1 MQLTWIDWAIVIASI
16 LICFVP
22 ALFYAKR
29 SSQSTSEFF
38 ASGRS
43 VPWWLAGL
51 SMVATTFSSD
61 TPNWVTEQVRKYG
74 VAGNWQWWAF
84 VLTGV
89 ATVFFFARLWRRS
102 GVMTDLEFY
111 EHRYSGASAS
121 VVRGFRAVYLGLFF
135 NCFIMGMVT
144 LAACKIA
151 NILFGMPAWQTILI
165 CGVLN
170 IFFAAHSGL
179 WGVLVIDMVQFFI
192 KMTAVFAAAWFSLV
206 EVGERLVG
214 KGAGGWAGLKALVA
228 KLSTQQVVIPKVQK
242 VVDGVAQVKDGVPV
256 MVDGQPVM
264 SLINGTGQPFLDL
277 LPNFSMSELALMIF
291 IVPIAIGWWA
301 NWYPGA
307 EPGGGS
313 YIAQRMLASKSE
325 KDSLGGTLFFNI
337 AHYVLRPWP
346 WIITALCSIIV
357 YPDLASIKAAFP
369 AADVTLIG
377 HDSAF
382 PAMLKFLPVGFVGL
396 MVGGLIA
403 ANSSTILTHLNWG
416 SSYLVHDFYR
426 RFINKDATEGHYINV
441 GRFSTVALYV
451 IAACLSYTL
460 ESAQSAFQVLI
471 SVGAG
476 TGSLYIIRWYWYRVN
491 AWAEVVAM
499 VSSVAVTVMFL
510 LCDKFGT
517 GSGGLVLAAIGSLLL
532 LLGVASDTDYKP
544 EFSAKV
550 VAGYMLPFLPLAFVM
565 LNSVPNSLTMLMAF
579 ASLAFAVRRLFVAD
593 VTGEPT
599 AHTSLRLAGLL
610 VVAVGLVVKGLTDLG
625 YADVLFGGGFAYRTL
640 WTVGLTT
647 LCWLSACFIAPAT
660 DKATLIAFYRKV
672 KPAGPGWTAIRAEAG
687 VTDTEVAQENRIG
700 SAFLG
705 WISGCAVI
713 WSSLF
718 AIGNFLYSSG
728 DPTRLKMAWILTAV
742 FAVSAYVLL
751 KVTQQLWAD
760 STASQARE
768 DARLKQG

>member
-1 MQLTWIDWAIVIASI
+1 MHLTWIDWAIVAASI

-29 SSQSTSEFF
+29 SSESTSEFF

-111 EHRYSGASAS
+111 EHRYSGKAASL
-121 VVRGFRAVYLGLFF
+121 VRGFRAVYLGLFF

-151 NILFGMPAWQTILI
+151 NILFGLEPIWTIAI

-170 IFFAAHSGL
+170 VVFAAHSGL
-179 WGVLVIDMVQFFI
+179 WGVLIIDMVQFFI
-192 KMTAVFAAAWFSLV
+192 KMTAVFAAAWFSLK
-206 EVGERLVG
+206 EVGKRLVNDDS
-214 KGAGGWAGLKALVA
+214 AWAGLKVLVE
-228 KLSTQQVVIPKVQK
+228 KLSTQQVNTAH
-242 VVDGVAQVKDGVPV
+242 GA
-256 MVDGQPVM
+256 QPVM
-264 SLINGTGQPFLDL
+264 SVANGSGQPFLDM
-277 LPNFSMSELALMIF
+277 LPNFTMSELALMIF
-291 IVPIAIGWWA
+291 ILPIAISWWA

-357 YPDLASIKAAFP
+357 YPDLAAIKSAFP
-369 AADVTLIG
+369 AADPALIG

-426 RFINKDATEGHYINV
+426 RFINKDASEGHYINV
-441 GRFSTVALYV
+441 GRVSTVVLYV
-451 IAACLSYTL
+451 FAAVLSLFMT
-460 ESAQSAFQVLI
+460 SAQQAFEVLLSI
-471 SVGAG
+471 GAG
-476 TGSLYIIRWYWYRVN
+476 TGLIYIARWFWWRVS
-491 AWAEVVAM
+491 AWCEIVAM
-499 VSSVAVTVMFL
+499 VMSLVT
-510 LCDKFGT
+510 
-517 GSGGLVLAAIGSLLL
+517 
-532 LLGVASDTDYKP
+532 
-544 EFSAKV
+544 
-550 VAGYMLPFLPLAFVM
+550 
-565 LNSVPNSLTMLMAF
+565 
-579 ASLAFAVRRLFVAD
+579 SLAVPLLMPNADFATRTIVQVAI
-593 VTGEPT
+593 
-599 AHTSLRLAGLL
+599 
-610 VVAVGLVVKGLTDLG
+610 
-625 YADVLFGGGFAYRTL
+625 
-640 WTVGLTT
+640 TT
-647 LCWLSACFIAPAT
+647 LAWLITAYVGPET
-660 DKATLIAFYRKV
+660 DRETLISFYRKV
-672 KPAGPGWTAIRAEAG
+672 KPVGPGWTAIRAEAG
-687 VTDTEVAQENRIG
+687 VSDAEVAQENRIG
-700 SAFLG
+700 AAFLG

-713 WSSLF
+713 WSALF
-718 AIGNFLYSSG
+718 AIGNFLYAAG
-728 DPTRLKMAWILTAV
+728 DPSRLKMAWILTGV
-742 FAVSAYVLL
+742 FLVSGYVLL

-768 DARLKQG
+768 DARIQQG

>member
-1 MQLTWIDWAIVIASI
+1 MHITWIDWVIVAASI

-22 ALFYAKR
+22 ALFLAKR
-29 SSQSTSEFF
+29 SSGSTAEFF

-111 EHRYSGASAS
+111 EHRYSGTAAS
-121 VVRGFRAVYLGLFF
+121 VVRGFRAIYLGLFF

-151 NILFGMPAWQTILI
+151 NILFGMPAWQTIVV

-170 IFFAAHSGL
+170 VVFAAHSGL

-214 KGAGGWAGLKALVA
+214 KGAGGWAGLKALVT
-228 KLSTQQVVIPKVQK
+228 KLSTLQVVTTQ
-242 VVDGVAQVKDGVPV
+242 GVPV
-256 MVDGQPVM
+256 MSASDGKGQP
-264 SLINGTGQPFLDL
+264 ILDM
-277 LPNFSMSELALMIF
+277 LPNFTMPDLALMIF
-291 IVPIAIGWWA
+291 ILPIAISWWA
-301 NWYPGA
+301 NWYPGS

-357 YPDLASIKAAFP
+357 YPDLASIIKAFP
-369 AADVTLIG
+369 NADPKLIG

-382 PAMLKFLPVGFVGL
+382 PAMLMFLPVGFVGL

-426 RFINKDATEGHYINV
+426 RFIKKDASETHYVNV
-441 GRFSTVALYV
+441 GRLSTVLLYV
-451 IAACLSYTL
+451 VAALLSLTMS
-460 ESAQSAFQVLI
+460 SAQQAFQILLSI
-471 SVGAG
+471 GAG
-476 TGSLYIIRWYWYRVN
+476 TGLLYLARWFWWRVS
-491 AWAEVVAM
+491 AWCEVVAM
-499 VSSVAVTVMFL
+499 VMSLVTAVAV
-510 LCDKFGT
+510 
-517 GSGGLVLAAIGSLLL
+517 
-532 LLGVASDTDYKP
+532 
-544 EFSAKV
+544 
-550 VAGYMLPFLPLAFVM
+550 PLAI
-565 LNSVPNSLTMLMAF
+565 PHADF
-579 ASLAFAVRRLFVAD
+579 ATTTIIQVA
-593 VTGEPT
+593 
-599 AHTSLRLAGLL
+599 
-610 VVAVGLVVKGLTDLG
+610 
-625 YADVLFGGGFAYRTL
+625 
-640 WTVGLTT
+640 LTT
-647 LCWLSACFIAPAT
+647 LSWLIAAYVGPQT
-660 DKATLIAFYRKV
+660 DRATLIAFCQKV
-672 KPAGPGWTAIRAEAG
+672 KPAGPGWTDIRAEAG
-687 VTDTEVAQENRIG
+687 ISDAEIAQENRIG
-700 SAFLG
+700 SAFVG
-705 WISGCAVI
+705 WIAGCALI
-713 WSSLF
+713 WGSLF

-728 DPTRLKMAWILTAV
+728 DPKRLTMAWILTAV
-742 FAVSAYVLL
+742 TVVSGTVLL

-768 DARLKQG
+768 DAKRV

>member
-1 MQLTWIDWAIVIASI
+1 MNITWIDWVIVAASI

-22 ALFYAKR
+22 ALFLAKR
-29 SSQSTSEFF
+29 SSGSTAEFF

-111 EHRYSGASAS
+111 EHRYSGTAAS

-151 NILFGMPAWQTILI
+151 NILFGMPAWQTIVV
-165 CGVLN
+165 CGILN
-170 IFFAAHSGL
+170 VVFAAHSGL

-228 KLSTQQVVIPKVQK
+228 KLSTQQVVVPKVQK
-242 VVDGVAQVKDGVPV
+242 TVDGVAQFKDGVPV
-256 MVDGQPVM
+256 MVDGEPVM
-264 SLINGTGQPFLDL
+264 SVISGQGQPILDM
-277 LPNFSMSELALMIF
+277 LPNFTMPELALMIF
-291 IVPIAIGWWA
+291 ILPIAISWWA
-301 NWYPGA
+301 NWYPGS

-357 YPDLASIKAAFP
+357 YPDLAAIKAAFP
-369 AADVTLIG
+369 AADPTLIG

-382 PAMLKFLPVGFVGL
+382 PAMLMFLPVGFVGL
-396 MVGGLIA
+396 MIGGLIA

-426 RFINKDATEGHYINV
+426 RFMKKDASEAHYVNV
-441 GRFSTVALYV
+441 GRLSTVLLYV
-451 IAACLSYTL
+451 VAAVLSLYMK
-460 ESAQSAFQVLI
+460 SAQQAFQVLLSI
-471 SVGAG
+471 GAG
-476 TGSLYIIRWYWYRVN
+476 TGLLYVARWFWWRVS
-491 AWAEVVAM
+491 AWCEVVAM
-499 VSSVAVTVMFL
+499 VMSLVT
-510 LCDKFGT
+510 
-517 GSGGLVLAAIGSLLL
+517 
-532 LLGVASDTDYKP
+532 
-544 EFSAKV
+544 
-550 VAGYMLPFLPLAFVM
+550 
-565 LNSVPNSLTMLMAF
+565 
-579 ASLAFAVRRLFVAD
+579 
-593 VTGEPT
+593 
-599 AHTSLRLAGLL
+599 
-610 VVAVGLVVKGLTDLG
+610 AVGVPMVLPQ
-625 YADVLFGGGFAYRTL
+625 ADFATTTL
-640 WTVGLTT
+640 WQVGLTT
-647 LCWLSACFIAPAT
+647 VAWLVTAFVGPQT
-660 DKATLIAFYRKV
+660 DRATLISFCQKV
-672 KPAGPGWTAIRAEAG
+672 KPAGPGWTDIRAEAG
-687 VTDTEVAQENRIG
+687 ISDAEIAQENRVG
-700 SAFLG
+700 SAFVG
-705 WISGCAVI
+705 WIAGCALI
-713 WSSLF
+713 WGSLF
-718 AIGNFLYSSG
+718 AIGNFLYASG
-728 DPTRLKMAWILTAV
+728 DPQRLTMAWILTAV
-742 FAVSAYVLL
+742 TVVSGYVLL
-751 KVTQQLWAD
+751 KVTQQMWAD
-760 STASQARE
+760 SSASQVRE
-768 DARLKQG
+768 DAKRVG

>member
-1 MQLTWIDWAIVIASI
+1 MLLTAQIEQGNAVATKAAWKQKDATPRTVMHITWIDWVIVVASI

-22 ALFYAKR
+22 ALFLAKR
-29 SSQSTSEFF
+29 SSGSTAEFF

-111 EHRYSGASAS
+111 EHRYSGKAAS
-121 VVRGFRAVYLGLFF
+121 VVRGFRALYLGLFF

-151 NILFGMPAWQTILI
+151 NILFGMPAWQTIVV

-170 IFFAAHSGL
+170 VVFAAHSGL
-179 WGVLVIDMVQFFI
+179 WGVLVIDMIQFFI

-214 KGAGGWAGLKALVA
+214 KGAGGWAGLKALVVE
-228 KLSTQQVVIPKVQK
+228 LSTRQVVTTQ
-242 VVDGVAQVKDGVPV
+242 GVPV
-256 MVDGQPVM
+256 MSASDGKGQP
-264 SLINGTGQPFLDL
+264 ILDM
-277 LPNFSMSELALMIF
+277 LPNFTMSELALMIF
-291 IVPIAIGWWA
+291 ILPIAVSWWA
-301 NWYPGA
+301 NWYPGS

-325 KDSLGGTLFFNI
+325 KDSLGGTLFFNV

-357 YPDLASIKAAFP
+357 YPDLAAITKAFP
-369 AADVTLIG
+369 NADPTLIG

-382 PAMLKFLPVGFVGL
+382 PAMLMFLPVGFVGL
-396 MVGGLIA
+396 MIGGLIA

-426 RFINKDATEGHYINV
+426 RFMKKDATEAHYVNV
-441 GRFSTVALYV
+441 GRLSTVFLYV
-451 IAACLSYTL
+451 IAALLSLTMS
-460 ESAQSAFQVLI
+460 SAQQAFQILLSI
-471 SVGAG
+471 GAG
-476 TGSLYIIRWYWYRVN
+476 TGLLYLARWFWWRVS
-491 AWAEVVAM
+491 AWCEVVAM
-499 VSSVAVTVMFL
+499 VMSLVTSVALTPWGVGLINKAIIITL
-510 LCDKFGT
+510 
-517 GSGGLVLAAIGSLLL
+517 GSSWIIPVGI
-532 LLGVASDTDYKP
+532 TDD
-544 EFSAKV
+544 FAKV
-550 VAGYMLPFLPLAFVM
+550 TFIQ
-565 LNSVPNSLTMLMAF
+565 
-579 ASLAFAVRRLFVAD
+579 
-593 VTGEPT
+593 
-599 AHTSLRLAGLL
+599 
-610 VVAVGLVVKGLTDLG
+610 
-625 YADVLFGGGFAYRTL
+625 
-640 WTVGLTT
+640 VGLTT
-647 LCWLSACFIAPAT
+647 AAWLITAYVGPQT
-660 DKATLIAFYRKV
+660 DRATLIAFCQKV
-672 KPAGPGWTAIRAEAG
+672 KPAGPGWTDIRAAAG
-687 VTDTEVAQENRIG
+687 ISDTEIGQENRIG
-700 SAFLG
+700 SAFVG
-705 WISGCAVI
+705 WIAGCALI
-713 WSSLF
+713 WGSLF

-728 DPTRLKMAWILTAV
+728 DPQRLTMAWILTAV
-742 FAVSAYVLL
+742 TVVSGYILL

-768 DARLKQG
+768 DAKTTR

>member
-1 MQLTWIDWAIVIASI
+1 MHLTWIDWAIVAASI

-29 SSQSTSEFF
+29 SSESTSEFF

-111 EHRYSGASAS
+111 EHRYSGKAASL
-121 VVRGFRAVYLGLFF
+121 VRGFRAVYLGLFF

-151 NILFGMPAWQTILI
+151 NILFGLEPIWTIVI

-170 IFFAAHSGL
+170 VVFAAHSGL
-179 WGVLVIDMVQFFI
+179 WGVLIIDMVQFFI
-192 KMTAVFAAAWFSLV
+192 KMTAVFAAAWFSLK
-206 EVGERLVG
+206 EVGKRLVNDDS
-214 KGAGGWAGLKALVA
+214 AWAGLKVLVE
-228 KLSTQQVVIPKVQK
+228 KLSTQQVNTAH
-242 VVDGVAQVKDGVPV
+242 GA
-256 MVDGQPVM
+256 QPVM
-264 SLINGTGQPFLDL
+264 SVANGSGQPFLDM
-277 LPNFSMSELALMIF
+277 LPNFTMSELALMIF
-291 IVPIAIGWWA
+291 ILPIAISWWA

-357 YPDLASIKAAFP
+357 YPDLAAIKSAFP
-369 AADVTLIG
+369 AADPALIG

-426 RFINKDATEGHYINV
+426 RFINKDASEGHYINV
-441 GRFSTVALYV
+441 GRVSTVVLYV
-451 IAACLSYTL
+451 FAAVLSLFMT
-460 ESAQSAFQVLI
+460 SAQQAFEVLLSI
-471 SVGAG
+471 GAG
-476 TGSLYIIRWYWYRVN
+476 TGLIYIARWFWWRVS
-491 AWAEVVAM
+491 AWCEIVAM
-499 VSSVAVTVMFL
+499 VMSLVT
-510 LCDKFGT
+510 
-517 GSGGLVLAAIGSLLL
+517 
-532 LLGVASDTDYKP
+532 
-544 EFSAKV
+544 
-550 VAGYMLPFLPLAFVM
+550 
-565 LNSVPNSLTMLMAF
+565 
-579 ASLAFAVRRLFVAD
+579 SLAVPLLMPNADFATRTIVQVAI
-593 VTGEPT
+593 
-599 AHTSLRLAGLL
+599 
-610 VVAVGLVVKGLTDLG
+610 
-625 YADVLFGGGFAYRTL
+625 
-640 WTVGLTT
+640 TT
-647 LCWLSACFIAPAT
+647 LAWLITAYVGPET
-660 DKATLIAFYRKV
+660 DRETLISFYRKV
-672 KPAGPGWTAIRAEAG
+672 KPVGPGWTAIRAEAG
-687 VTDTEVAQENRIG
+687 VSDAEVAQENRIG
-700 SAFLG
+700 AAFLG

-713 WSSLF
+713 WSALF
-718 AIGNFLYSSG
+718 AIGNFLYAAG
-728 DPTRLKMAWILTAV
+728 DPSRLKMAWILTGV
-742 FAVSAYVLL
+742 FLVSGYVLL

-768 DARLKQG
+768 DARIQQG

>member
-1 MQLTWIDWAIVIASI
+1 MNITWIDWAIVVASI

-29 SSQSTSEFF
+29 SAKSTSEFF

-84 VLTGV
+84 VLTGI

-111 EHRYSGASAS
+111 EQRYSGQAAS

-135 NCFIMGMVT
+135 NCFIMGTVT

-151 NILFGMPAWQTILI
+151 NILFGMPAWQTILV

-170 IFFAAHSGL
+170 VVFAAHSGL
-179 WGVLVIDMVQFFI
+179 WGVLIIDMVQFFI
-192 KMTAVFAAAWFSLV
+192 KMTAVFAAAWFSLK
-206 EVGERLVG
+206 EVGLRL
-214 KGAGGWAGLKALVA
+214 AGQAEALVGLKALVVQ
-228 KLSTQQVVIPKVQK
+228 LSSQQVVTAA
-242 VVDGVAQVKDGVPV
+242 GSE
-256 MVDGQPVM
+256 PVM
-264 SLINGTGQPFLDL
+264 SKINGGGQPFLDV
-277 LPNFSMSELALMIF
+277 LPNFALSDLALMIF
-291 IVPIAIGWWA
+291 ILPMAISWWA

-346 WIITALCSIIV
+346 WIITALCSIII

-369 AADVTLIG
+369 AADAGLIG

-396 MVGGLIA
+396 MIGGLIA

-426 RFINKDATEGHYINV
+426 RFVRTDAPESHYVNV
-441 GRFSTVALYV
+441 GRLCTVALYLF
-451 IAACLSYTL
+451 AAVLSLFMT
-460 ESAQSAFQVLI
+460 SAQQAFQVLLSI
-471 SVGAG
+471 GAG
-476 TGSLYIIRWYWYRVN
+476 TGLIYIARWFWWRVS
-491 AWAEVVAM
+491 AWCEIVAM
-499 VSSVAVTVMFL
+499 FVSLITSWVVPKIFPSASFAQVT
-510 LCDKFGT
+510 
-517 GSGGLVLAAIGSLLL
+517 LVQVGITTIAWL
-532 LLGVASDTDYKP
+532 VT
-544 EFSAKV
+544 
-550 VAGYMLPFLPLAFVM
+550 AFVGPQT
-565 LNSVPNSLTMLMAF
+565 N
-579 ASLAFAVRRLFVAD
+579 R
-593 VTGEPT
+593 
-599 AHTSLRLAGLL
+599 
-610 VVAVGLVVKGLTDLG
+610 
-625 YADVLFGGGFAYRTL
+625 
-640 WTVGLTT
+640 
-647 LCWLSACFIAPAT
+647 
-660 DKATLIAFYRKV
+660 ATLIAFYRKV
-672 KPAGPGWTAIRAEAG
+672 KPVGPGWTDVRAEAG
-687 VTDTEVAQENRIG
+687 VSDAEVTQENHFG
-700 SAFLG
+700 ASVLG

-718 AIGNFLYSSG
+718 AIGNFLYSAG
-728 DPTRLKMAWILTAV
+728 DPSRLQNAWILTGILV
-742 FAVSAYVLL
+742 VSGFTLL
-751 KVTQQLWAD
+751 QVTRKLW
-760 STASQARE
+760 SNGRRS
-768 DARLKQG
+768 

>member
-29 SSQSTSEFF
+29 SSQSTSEFC
-38 ASGRS
+38 AAGRS

-61 TPNWVTEQVRKYG
+61 TPNWVTEQVRRYG

-102 GVMTDLEFY
+102 GVTTDLEFY
-111 EHRYSGASAS
+111 EHRYSGKAASL
-121 VVRGFRAVYLGLFF
+121 VRGFRAVYLGFFF

-151 NILFGMPAWQTILI
+151 NILFGMPAWQTIVI

-170 IFFAAHSGL
+170 VVFAAHSGL
-179 WGVLVIDMVQFFI
+179 WGVLIIDMIQFFI

-214 KGAGGWAGLKALVA
+214 KGAGGWAGLKALVE

-242 VVDGVAQVKDGVPV
+242 MVDGVAQVKDGVPV
-256 MVDGQPVM
+256 MVEGQPVM
-264 SLINGTGQPFLDL
+264 SVINGTGQPFLDM

-291 IVPIAIGWWA
+291 ILPIAIGWWA

-357 YPDLASIKAAFP
+357 YPDLASIKSAFP
-369 AADVTLIG
+369 AADVALIG

-441 GRFSTVALYV
+441 GRLSTVVLYV
-451 IAACLSYTL
+451 FAAVLSLFMT
-460 ESAQSAFQVLI
+460 SAQQAFEVLLSI
-471 SVGAG
+471 GAG
-476 TGSLYIIRWYWYRVN
+476 TGLIYIARWFWWRVS
-491 AWAEVVAM
+491 AWCEIVAM
-499 VSSVAVTVMFL
+499 VMSLVT
-510 LCDKFGT
+510 
-517 GSGGLVLAAIGSLLL
+517 
-532 LLGVASDTDYKP
+532 
-544 EFSAKV
+544 
-550 VAGYMLPFLPLAFVM
+550 
-565 LNSVPNSLTMLMAF
+565 
-579 ASLAFAVRRLFVAD
+579 SLAV
-593 VTGEPT
+593 P
-599 AHTSLRLAGLL
+599 LL
-610 VVAVGLVVKGLTDLG
+610 MPDT
-625 YADVLFGGGFAYRTL
+625 GFATRTIVQV
-640 WTVGLTT
+640 TITT
-647 LCWLSACFIAPAT
+647 LAWLITAYVGPET
-660 DKATLIAFYRKV
+660 DRATLISFYRKV
-672 KPAGPGWTAIRAEAG
+672 KPVGPGWTDIRAEAG
-687 VTDTEVAQENRIG
+687 VTDAEVAQENRIG
-700 SAFLG
+700 SALLG
-705 WISGCAVI
+705 WISGCVVI

-742 FAVSAYVLL
+742 FAVSGYVLL

-768 DARLKQG
+768 DERLKQG